1 MENSVPVPERKRRNN
16 MLRILSE
23 KKRNEYYNKMIGK
36 ELTVLFEEENHDGFM
51 QGWTSNYVRVQHAY
65 DENLINKLTEVKI
78 NGIKDNIC
86 LSSVI

>member
-36 ELTVLFEEENHDGFM
+36 ELTVLFEEENIDGFM